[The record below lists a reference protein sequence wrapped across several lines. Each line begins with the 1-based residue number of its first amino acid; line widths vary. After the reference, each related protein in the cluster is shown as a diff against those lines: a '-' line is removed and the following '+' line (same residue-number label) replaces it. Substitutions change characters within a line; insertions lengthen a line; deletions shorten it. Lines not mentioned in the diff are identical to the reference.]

1 MIPAKTIILFFSQMR
16 QNFDPDRK
24 IHRRND
30 KWLFREHKAVPTVT
44 HTKFPATVM
53 ILGVMSNER
62 NAIRVNGVDHKEVL
76 ERLVM
81 PWIKSV
87 SKERTYKKTL
97 RRLIRPRRSK
107 NGC

>member
-1 MIPAKTIILFFSQMR
+1 MIQTERSTEGMTSGYSESIRPFQL
-16 QNFDPDRK
+16 
-24 IHRRND
+24 
-30 KWLFREHKAVPTVT
+30 
-44 HTKFPATVM
+44 PATVM